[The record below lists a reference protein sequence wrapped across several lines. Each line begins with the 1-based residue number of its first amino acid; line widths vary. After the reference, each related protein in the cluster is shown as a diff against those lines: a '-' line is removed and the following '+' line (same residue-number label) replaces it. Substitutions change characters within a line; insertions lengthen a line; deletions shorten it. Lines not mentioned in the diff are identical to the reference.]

1 MRCRTEKQKSPN
13 KATGNQRRKFVE
25 KARDIECD
33 EDEAAFEEKPATIAG
48 RKPKPEKDEAPDD

>member
-1 MRCRTEKQKSPN
+1 MEKQKSPN

-33 EDEAAFEEKPATIAG
+33 EDESAFEEKPATIAG